1 MMCIP
6 FICMFICMFVGLPGW
21 VCVVCGLVEKR
32 SFLFSFGLSF
42 PCSFRVMHCFVQML
56 VCSLGGNVSRSVRR
70 LWGSVQA
77 AAEFD
82 IFDTLLR
89 GMVIFYSYSL
99 LCIIADCQDDLY
111 CGVHVPYGDVLL
123 RKLLICCC
131 FCYICVCV

>member
-1 MMCIP
+1 M
-6 FICMFICMFVGLPGW
+6 
-21 VCVVCGLVEKR
+21 LVEKR
-32 SFLFSFGLSF
+32 SFLFHFGLSF
-42 PCSFRVMHCFVQML
+42 ACSFRVMHCFVQML

-99 LCIIADCQDDLY
+99 LCIIVDCQDGLY

-131 FCYICVCV
+131 FCYICVCVCVCDNNCIKLCTYNVNGL